1 MSTSPQGPGGHVGF
15 GPLPSLGRGTPRP
28 PRRRPLPR
36 RARLLSWR
44 ATLGGRLR
52 VHRIY
57 RGADQISLTL
67 VNYVPKTGETPTGAF
82 TLVYYA
88 NTDTVGTRRARQLPK
103 QTSAIRAA
111 QRRTSA
117 FGARPS
123 ARLSS
128 PMSTSD
134 SRRRRKRQPC
144 GSCQRARHLI
154 SASIPRWGSHLRART
169 ARNTVILA

>member
-1 MSTSPQGPGGHVGF
+1 MLGSA
-15 GPLPSLGRGTPRP
+15 PS
-28 PRRRPLPR
+28 RPLVAAPLV
-36 RARLLSWR
+36 LLVV
-44 ATLGGRLR
+44 ALFPGALAY
-52 VHRIY
+52 Y
-57 RGADQISLTL
+57 RGEQPWAAGCGYTEFTGWPWADQISLTL